1 MVEVTLSLVKPDA
14 VRKNLIGDVLRK
26 FEQNGLKIVGLKMLQ
41 LSRKEAEGF
50 YAVHQKRPFFNDLTT
65 FMCSG
70 PIVALALKGENAIK
84 KVREIMGATN
94 PKEAGPG
101 TIRREFGNGIEENVV
116 HGSDSPDSVRF
127 ELPYFFSS
135 LNLNE

>member
-26 FEQNGLKIVGLKMLQ
+26 FEQNGLKIVGLRMLQ

-94 PKEAGPG
+94 PKEAAPG